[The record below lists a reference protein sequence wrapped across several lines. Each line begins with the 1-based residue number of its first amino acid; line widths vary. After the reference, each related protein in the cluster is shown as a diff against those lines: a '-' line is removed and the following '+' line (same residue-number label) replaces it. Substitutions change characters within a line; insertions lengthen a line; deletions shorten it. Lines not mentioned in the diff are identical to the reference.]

1 MTGAMYAGISGLKTH
16 MQNLNVI
23 GHNLANVNTYG
34 YKTQRMIFR
43 ESLYGTKVAGSDGT
57 LTRGGVNPS
66 QIGYGVEVGT
76 IDLNMASST
85 YTPTGYPMDTMIDG
99 DGFYLV
105 GNKDQEVRNMDD
117 LTSFDLTRL
126 GDFNFDPKGYLVD
139 GDGRVVYGFATVQN
153 PDYPANSDDPTI
165 FSSELVPLR
174 LPLAAMDPSKINV
187 AAGGAA
193 ATWKTGEAVYPA
205 LDNAAKT
212 DPTDEHYNV
221 DPEDLY
227 TFSAPDADGKVTVTA
242 KTDTSI
248 TSPAVPNQEGECVQL
263 NSIKIGTNGIIQG
276 INEKT
281 GETVTV
287 GCLAVARVVNP
298 DGVTHV
304 DGPYYRAME
313 GSGKLTVGAPE
324 GALNTEENPTIFLN
338 NKKTG
343 APGEM
348 VGEAST
354 IRSSG
359 LEASSADVAT
369 EFASMITTQRGYQ
382 ANTRLI
388 TVTDSMLEELVNMK
402 R

>member
-1 MTGAMYAGISGLKTH
+1 ML
-16 MQNLNVI
+16 
-23 GHNLANVNTYG
+23 
-34 YKTQRMIFR
+34 FR
-43 ESLYGTKVAGSDGT
+43 S
-57 LTRGGVNPS
+57 
-66 QIGYGVEVGT
+66 
-76 IDLNMASST
+76 
-85 YTPTGYPMDTMIDG
+85 
-99 DGFYLV
+99 
-105 GNKDQEVRNMDD
+105 
-117 LTSFDLTRL
+117 
-126 GDFNFDPKGYLVD
+126 
-139 GDGRVVYGFATVQN
+139 
-153 PDYPANSDDPTI
+153 
-165 FSSELVPLR
+165 
-174 LPLAAMDPSKINV
+174 
-187 AAGGAA
+187 
-193 ATWKTGEAVYPA
+193 
-205 LDNAAKT
+205 
-212 DPTDEHYNV
+212 
-221 DPEDLY
+221 
-227 TFSAPDADGKVTVTA
+227 
-242 KTDTSI
+242 TSI

-348 VGEAST
+348 VGEASK